1 MSEKELDLWWSALEV
16 SDLVM
21 YFVPFT
27 SDYNEFIDAL
37 DDEWEKKS
45 LQEKKDFYWSFRSA
59 IEETDE

>member
-16 SDLVM
+16 SDLVK

-27 SDYNEFIDAL
+27 SDYNEFLDAL
-37 DDEWEKKS
+37 DDEWEKKT